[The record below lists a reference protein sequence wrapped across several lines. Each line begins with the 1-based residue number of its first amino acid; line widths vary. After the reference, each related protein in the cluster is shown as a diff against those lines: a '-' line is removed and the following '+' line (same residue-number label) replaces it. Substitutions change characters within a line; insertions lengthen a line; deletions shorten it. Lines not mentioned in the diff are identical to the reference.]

1 MGSLPAET
9 GGVNNLP
16 DGEPRRRKLP
26 GIRFVQTDYRQGDAR
41 PVARLPEFCPYL
53 EEDDQD
59 PACRVLV
66 HHLRNRKT
74 GSVRQIVVCWC
85 AGHRKAFGLYPP
97 DGVPY
102 ARLPWSPVG
111 LAGEVL
117 RVVEEALPPSS
128 DQRQVKLSPRLTSFV
143 PTYPGAAVDEGRNV
157 FWPKQGFSWA
167 AEPSLH
173 THPRQETQ
181 VRRSLRTLRVLG
193 IDGAGVDGRDR
204 LAISEVLDLPLAV
217 LLDLEAS
224 VPEVVG
230 GETPSVRGRVVSA
243 ALEALPEVSPRCLAH
258 RLAMAGHLAGVWGRP
273 WVFEVA
279 TGRFWSEPFRR
290 HGTEAQAV

>member
-1 MGSLPAET
+1 
-9 GGVNNLP
+9 
-16 DGEPRRRKLP
+16 
-26 GIRFVQTDYRQGDAR
+26 
-41 PVARLPEFCPYL
+41 LPEFCPYL

-66 HHLRNRKT
+66 HHLRNRKS

-117 RVVEEALPPSS
+117 RVEEALPSS
-128 DQRQVKLSPRLTSFV
+128 GDQKQVKLSPRLTSFV
-143 PTYPGAAVDEGRNV
+143 PTYPGAAVDEGRKV
-157 FWPKQGFSWA
+157 LWPQQGFSWE
-167 AEPSLH
+167 EPSLN
-173 THPRQETQ
+173 THPRRETQ

-193 IDGAGVDGRDR
+193 IDGVGIDGRDR

-224 VPEVVG
+224 VPAG
-230 GETPSVRGRVVSA
+230 GEEAPQARGRAASA

-258 RLAMAGHLAGVWGRP
+258 RLAMVGHLAGIWGRP
-273 WVFEVA
+273 WVFDAA